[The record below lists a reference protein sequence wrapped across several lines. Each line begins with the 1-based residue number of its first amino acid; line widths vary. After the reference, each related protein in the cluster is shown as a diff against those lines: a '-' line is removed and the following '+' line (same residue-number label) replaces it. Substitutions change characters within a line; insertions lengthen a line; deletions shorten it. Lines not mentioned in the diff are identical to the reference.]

1 MIIYHRGVM
10 NLNISVYLIIIA
22 ILIAIS
28 AFCSC
33 IETAFSCASNIRLKK
48 FADAGSKKAKV
59 ALYIINNYDK
69 ALTAILILNNVVNL
83 GCSSLATV
91 VCLELF
97 GDYGAAVS
105 TGATTL
111 LVLTFGEIIPKC
123 LGKEKSDSISM
134 AVAKILKVIMVILTP
149 FIIAFSAIKTLAL
162 KLFRVKHDDTTVTED
177 ELKIIVESIEEQ
189 GVLEEQESLM
199 VRSALDFDDKTAED
213 ILTPRVDLT
222 AIDIEEDPDTITEIV
237 RTQRYSRIP
246 VYKRTVDNIVG
257 ILHSWDYMDE
267 IIKGSTPDI
276 RKMIIKPE
284 FVFRTQKLSAI
295 LANFRKHRLHIAIV
309 TDEYGGTLGI
319 ITMEDLLEEIVGEIW
334 DEDEEIE
341 QEFTKISDN
350 KYKVSGDMELDD
362 MLSLFGKRLSDIE
375 CECHTVGGFV
385 FETLGTIPKKNE
397 KFTRD
402 GMEIKVVKVKDQRI
416 QTVIVKTT
424 QSETEG

>member
-1 MIIYHRGVM
+1 M
-10 NLNISVYLIIIA
+10 NLNISIYLVIIVV
-22 ILIAIS
+22 LIALS

-33 IETAFSCASNIRLKK
+33 IETAFSCANNIRLKK
-48 FADAGSKKAKV
+48 FADAGSKKAKT

-69 ALTAILILNNVVNL
+69 ALTAILILNNIVNL

-97 GDYGAAVS
+97 GDYGAAIS

-111 LVLTFGEIIPKC
+111 LVLTFGEVIPKC

-134 AVAKILKVIMVILTP
+134 AVARLLRVMMVILTP
-149 FIIAFSAIKTLAL
+149 FILFFSALKNLAL
-162 KLFRVKHDDTTVTED
+162 KLFRVKQEDSTVTED

-189 GVLEEQESLM
+189 GVLEEQESQM
-199 VRSALDFDDKTAED
+199 VRSALDFDEKTAEE
-213 ILTPRVDLT
+213 ILTPRVDVT
-222 AIDIEEDPDTITEIV
+222 AIDIDEDINTITDII

-246 VYKRTVDNIVG
+246 VYKGTVDNIVG

-267 IIKGSTPDI
+267 IIKGSTPDL
-276 RKMIIKPE
+276 KKLIIKPE
-284 FVFRTQKLSAI
+284 FIFRTQKLSAI
-295 LANFRKHRLHIAIV
+295 LANFRKKKLHIAIV

-319 ITMEDLLEEIVGEIW
+319 LTMEDLLEEIVGEIW

-341 QEFTKISDN
+341 QDFTKLAEG
-350 KYKVSGDMELDD
+350 KYKVSGDMELED
-362 MLSLFGKRLSDIE
+362 MLALFDKKLSDID
-375 CECHTVGGFV
+375 CDSLTVGGFV

-416 QTVIVKTT
+416 HSVIV
-424 QSETEG
+424 ETLEPNEEKDN

>member
-1 MIIYHRGVM
+1 M
-10 NLNISVYLIIIA
+10 NLNTTIYLVIIV
-22 ILIAIS
+22 ILIALS

-33 IETAFSCASNIRLKK
+33 IETAFSCANNIRLKK

-69 ALTAILILNNVVNL
+69 ALTAILILNNIVNL

-97 GDYGAAVS
+97 GDYGAAIS

-111 LVLTFGEIIPKC
+111 LVLTFGEVIPKC

-134 AVAKILKVIMVILTP
+134 AVARILKVIMVILTP
-149 FIIAFSAIKTLAL
+149 FILFFSALKNLAL
-162 KLFRVKHDDTTVTED
+162 KLFRVKQEDSTVTED

-189 GVLEEQESLM
+189 GVLEEQESQM
-199 VRSALDFDDKTAED
+199 VRSALDFDEKTAEE
-213 ILTPRVDLT
+213 ILTPRVDVT
-222 AIDIEEDPDTITEIV
+222 AIDIDEDADTITEII

-246 VYKRTVDNIVG
+246 VYKDTVDNIIG
-257 ILHSWDYMDE
+257 ILHSWDYMNE
-267 IIKGSTPDI
+267 IIMGKTPELKKLI
-276 RKMIIKPE
+276 VKPE
-284 FVFRTQKLSAI
+284 FIFRTQKLSAI
-295 LANFRKHRLHIAIV
+295 LANFRKKKLHIAIV

-319 ITMEDLLEEIVGEIW
+319 LTMEDLLEEIVGEIW

-341 QEFTKISDN
+341 QDFTKLAEG
-350 KYKVSGDMELDD
+350 KYKVSGDMELED
-362 MLSLFGKRLSDIE
+362 MLSLFEKNPSDIDSDSI
-375 CECHTVGGFV
+375 TVGGFV

-402 GMEIKVVKVKDQRI
+402 GMEFKVLKVKDQRI
-416 QTVIVKTT
+416 HSVIVNAL
-424 QSETEG
+424 EPDEEAED

>member
-1 MIIYHRGVM
+1 M
-10 NLNISVYLIIIA
+10 NLNISVYLVIIV
-22 ILIAIS
+22 ILIALS

-33 IETAFSCASNIRLKK
+33 IETAFSCANNIRLKK
-48 FADAGSKKAKV
+48 FADAGNKKAKV

-69 ALTAILILNNVVNL
+69 ALTAILILNNIVNL

-97 GDYGAAVS
+97 GDYGAAIS

-111 LVLTFGEIIPKC
+111 LVLTFGEVIPKC

-134 AVAKILKVIMVILTP
+134 GVARILKVIMVVLTP
-149 FIIAFSAIKTLAL
+149 FIFVFSKIKTLAL
-162 KLFRVKHDDTTVTED
+162 KLFRIKQDDTTVTED

-189 GVLEEQESLM
+189 GVLEEQESQM
-199 VRSALDFDDKTAED
+199 VRSALDFDEKTAEE
-213 ILTPRVDLT
+213 ILTPRVDVT
-222 AIDIEEDPDTITEIV
+222 AIDIDEDTNTITEII

-246 VYKRTVDNIVG
+246 VYKGTVDNIVG

-267 IIKGSTPDI
+267 IIKGSTPDL
-276 RKMIIKPE
+276 KKLIIKPE
-284 FVFRTQKLSAI
+284 FIFRTQKLSAI
-295 LANFRKHRLHIAIV
+295 LANFRKKKLHIAIV

-319 ITMEDLLEEIVGEIW
+319 LTMEDLLEEIVGEIW

-350 KYKVSGDMELDD
+350 KYKVSGDMELED
-362 MLSLFGKRLSDIE
+362 MLELFGKKLDDIDSE
-375 CECHTVGGFV
+375 SLTVGGFV

-416 QTVIVKTT
+416 HSVIV
-424 QSETEG
+424 ETLESNEEKDN

>member
-1 MIIYHRGVM
+1 M
-10 NLNISVYLIIIA
+10 NLNISIYLVIIVV
-22 ILIAIS
+22 LIALS

-33 IETAFSCASNIRLKK
+33 IETAFSCANNIRLKK
-48 FADAGSKKAKV
+48 FADAGSKKAKT

-69 ALTAILILNNVVNL
+69 ALTAILILNNIVNL

-97 GDYGAAVS
+97 GDYGAAIS

-111 LVLTFGEIIPKC
+111 LVLTFGEVIPKC

-134 AVAKILKVIMVILTP
+134 AVARSLKVMMVILTP
-149 FIIAFSAIKTLAL
+149 FILFFSALKNLAL
-162 KLFRVKHDDTTVTED
+162 KLFRVKQEDSTVTED

-189 GVLEEQESLM
+189 GVLEEQESQM
-199 VRSALDFDDKTAED
+199 VRSALDFDEKTAEE
-213 ILTPRVDLT
+213 ILTPRVDVT
-222 AIDIEEDPDTITEIV
+222 AIDIDEDINTITEII

-246 VYKRTVDNIVG
+246 VYKGTVDNIVG

-267 IIKGSTPDI
+267 IIKGSTPDL
-276 RKMIIKPE
+276 KKLIIKPE
-284 FVFRTQKLSAI
+284 FIFRTQKLSAI
-295 LANFRKHRLHIAIV
+295 LANFRKKKLHIAIV

-319 ITMEDLLEEIVGEIW
+319 LTMEDLLEEIVGEIW

-341 QEFTKISDN
+341 QDFTKLAEG
-350 KYKVSGDMELDD
+350 KYKVSGDMELED
-362 MLSLFGKRLSDIE
+362 MLALFDKKLSDID
-375 CECHTVGGFV
+375 CDSLTVGGFV

-397 KFTRD
+397 KFERD

-416 QTVIVKTT
+416 HSVIV
-424 QSETEG
+424 ETLESNEEKDN

>member
-1 MIIYHRGVM
+1 M
-10 NLNISVYLIIIA
+10 NLDISIYLVIIV
-22 ILIAIS
+22 ILIALS

-33 IETAFSCASNIRLKK
+33 IETAFSCANNIRLKK

-69 ALTAILILNNVVNL
+69 ALTAILILNNIVNL

-97 GDYGAAVS
+97 GDYGAAIS

-111 LVLTFGEIIPKC
+111 LVLTFGEVIPKC

-134 AVAKILKVIMVILTP
+134 AVARLLKVIMVILTP
-149 FIIAFSAIKTLAL
+149 FILFFSALKNLAL
-162 KLFRVKHDDTTVTED
+162 KIFRVKQEDSTVTED

-199 VRSALDFDDKTAED
+199 VRSALDFDEKTAEE
-213 ILTPRVDLT
+213 ILTPRVDVT
-222 AIDIEEDPDTITEIV
+222 AIDIDEDTDTITEII

-246 VYKRTVDNIVG
+246 VYKDTVDNIIG

-267 IIKGSTPDI
+267 IIKGNTPDL
-276 RKMIIKPE
+276 KKLIIKPE
-284 FVFRTQKLSAI
+284 FIFRTQKLSAI
-295 LANFRKHRLHIAIV
+295 LANFRKKKLHIAIV

-319 ITMEDLLEEIVGEIW
+319 LTMEDLLEEIVGEIW

-341 QEFTKISDN
+341 QEFTKLSDD
-350 KYKVSGDMELDD
+350 KYKVSGDMELED
-362 MLSLFGKRLSDIE
+362 MLELFDKKLDDIDCDSL
-375 CECHTVGGFV
+375 TVGGFV
-385 FETLGTIPKKNE
+385 FETLGTVPEKNA

-402 GMEIKVVKVKDQRI
+402 GMEFRVIKVKDRRI
-416 QTVIVKTT
+416 HSVIVTALAT
-424 QSETEG
+424 DEEV

>member
-1 MIIYHRGVM
+1 M
-10 NLNISVYLIIIA
+10 NITVYLIIIVV
-22 ILIAIS
+22 LIALS

-48 FADAGSKKAKV
+48 FADAGNKKAKV

-69 ALTAILILNNVVNL
+69 ALTAILILNNIVNL

-97 GDYGAAVS
+97 GDYGAAIS

-111 LVLTFGEIIPKC
+111 LVLTFGEVIPKC

-134 AVAKILKVIMVILTP
+134 AVARILRAIMVVLTP
-149 FIIAFSAIKTLAL
+149 FIFVFSKIKTLAL
-162 KLFRVKHDDTTVTED
+162 KLFRIKQDDSTVTED

-199 VRSALDFDDKTAED
+199 VRSALDFDEKTAEE
-213 ILTPRVDLT
+213 ILTPRVDIT
-222 AIDIEEDPDTITEIV
+222 AIDIDEDIDTITEII

-246 VYKRTVDNIVG
+246 VYNGSVDNIVG

-267 IIKGSTPDI
+267 IIKGNTPDL
-276 RKMIIKPE
+276 KKLIIKPE
-284 FVFRTQKLSAI
+284 FIFRTQKLSAI
-295 LANFRKHRLHIAIV
+295 LANFRKKKLHIAIV

-319 ITMEDLLEEIVGEIW
+319 LTMEDLLEEIVGEIW

-341 QEFTKISDN
+341 QDFTKISDTE
-350 KYKVSGDMELDD
+350 YKVSGDMELED
-362 MLSLFGKRLSDIE
+362 MLSLFDIKLSDIDSDSI
-375 CECHTVGGFV
+375 TVGGFV
-385 FETLGTIPKKNE
+385 FETLGTVPNKGE
-397 KFTRD
+397 CFERD
-402 GMEIKVVKVKDQRI
+402 GLKLTVIKVEDQRI
-416 QTVIVKTT
+416 HSVIVKAI
-424 QSETEG
+424 

>member
-1 MIIYHRGVM
+1 M
-10 NLNISVYLIIIA
+10 NISVYLVIIVV
-22 ILIAIS
+22 LIAIS

-97 GDYGAAVS
+97 GDYGAAIS

-134 AVAKILKVIMVILTP
+134 AVARILKVIMVVLTP
-149 FIIAFSAIKTLAL
+149 FILAFSAIKTLAL

-199 VRSALDFDDKTAED
+199 VRSALDFDEKTAEE
-213 ILTPRVDLT
+213 ILTPRVDVT
-222 AIDIEEDPDTITEIV
+222 AIDIDEDTNTITEII

-246 VYKRTVDNIVG
+246 VYKGTVDNIVG

-267 IIKGSTPDI
+267 IIKGNTPDLKKLI
-276 RKMIIKPE
+276 TKPE
-284 FVFRTQKLSAI
+284 FIFRTQKLSAI

-319 ITMEDLLEEIVGEIW
+319 LTMEDLLEEIVGEIW

-341 QEFTKISDN
+341 QDFTKISATE
-350 KYKVSGDMELDD
+350 YKVSGDMELED
-362 MLSLFGKRLSDIE
+362 MLELFGKKIADIDSDSL
-375 CECHTVGGFV
+375 TVGGFV
-385 FETLGTIPKKNE
+385 FETLGSIPKKGE
-397 KFTRD
+397 KFSRD
-402 GMEIKVVKVKDQRI
+402 GMEFKVLKVKNRRI
-416 QTVIVKTT
+416 HSVIVKALK
-424 QSETEG
+424 TEEKED

>member
-1 MIIYHRGVM
+1 MNTTIYLVIIV
-10 NLNISVYLIIIA
+10 
-22 ILIAIS
+22 ILIALS

-33 IETAFSCASNIRLKK
+33 IETAFSCANNIRLKK
-48 FADAGSKKAKV
+48 FADAGNKKAKV

-69 ALTAILILNNVVNL
+69 ALTAILILNNIVNL

-97 GDYGAAVS
+97 GDYGAAIS

-111 LVLTFGEIIPKC
+111 LVLTFGEVIPKC

-134 AVAKILKVIMVILTP
+134 AVARILRVLMIVLTP
-149 FIIAFSAIKTLAL
+149 FILFFSALKNLAL
-162 KLFRVKHDDTTVTED
+162 KLFRVKQEDSTVTED

-199 VRSALDFDDKTAED
+199 VRSALDFDEKTAEE
-213 ILTPRVDLT
+213 ILTPRVDVT
-222 AIDIEEDPDTITEIV
+222 AIDIDEDTDTITEII

-246 VYKRTVDNIVG
+246 VYKGSVDNIIG

-267 IIKGSTPDI
+267 IIKGNTPDL
-276 RKMIIKPE
+276 KKLIIKPE
-284 FVFRTQKLSAI
+284 FIFRTQKLSAI
-295 LANFRKHRLHIAIV
+295 LANFRKHKLHIAIV

-319 ITMEDLLEEIVGEIW
+319 LTMEDLLEEIVGEIW
-334 DEDEEIE
+334 DEDEEAE
-341 QEFTKISDN
+341 QDFTKLSDN
-350 KYKVSGDMELDD
+350 KYKISGDMELED
-362 MLSLFGKRLSDIE
+362 MLENNKKKLDDIDCDSL
-375 CECHTVGGFV
+375 TVGGFV

-402 GMEIKVVKVKDQRI
+402 GMEFKVLKVKDQRI
-416 QTVIVKTT
+416 HSVIVMAL
-424 QSETEG
+424 ETEEEDED

>member
-1 MIIYHRGVM
+1 MNTTIYLVIIV
-10 NLNISVYLIIIA
+10 
-22 ILIAIS
+22 ILIALS

-33 IETAFSCASNIRLKK
+33 IETAFSCANNIRLKK

-69 ALTAILILNNVVNL
+69 ALTAILILNNIVNL

-97 GDYGAAVS
+97 GDYGAAIS

-111 LVLTFGEIIPKC
+111 LVLTFGEVIPKC

-134 AVAKILKVIMVILTP
+134 AVARILKVIMVILTP
-149 FIIAFSAIKTLAL
+149 FILFFSALKNLAL
-162 KLFRVKHDDTTVTED
+162 KLFRVKQEDSTVTED

-189 GVLEEQESLM
+189 GVLEEQESQM
-199 VRSALDFDDKTAED
+199 VRSALDFDEKTAEE
-213 ILTPRVDLT
+213 ILTPRVDVT
-222 AIDIEEDPDTITEIV
+222 AIDIDEDADTITEII

-246 VYKRTVDNIVG
+246 VYKDTVDNIVG
-257 ILHSWDYMDE
+257 ILHSWDYMNE
-267 IIKGSTPDI
+267 IIMGKTPELKKLI
-276 RKMIIKPE
+276 VKPE
-284 FVFRTQKLSAI
+284 FIFRTQKLSAI
-295 LANFRKHRLHIAIV
+295 LANFRKKKLHIAIV

-319 ITMEDLLEEIVGEIW
+319 LTMEDLLEEIVGEIW

-341 QEFTKISDN
+341 QDFTKLAEG
-350 KYKVSGDMELDD
+350 KYKVSGDMELED
-362 MLSLFGKRLSDIE
+362 MLSLFEKNPSDIDSDSI
-375 CECHTVGGFV
+375 TVGGFV

-402 GMEIKVVKVKDQRI
+402 GMEFKVLKVKDQRI
-416 QTVIVKTT
+416 HSVIVNAL
-424 QSETEG
+424 EPDEEAED

>member
-1 MIIYHRGVM
+1 M
-10 NLNISVYLIIIA
+10 NIGVYLVIIV

-33 IETAFSCASNIRLKK
+33 IETAFSCANNIRLKK
-48 FADAGSKKAKV
+48 FADAGSKKAKT

-97 GDYGAAVS
+97 GDYGAAIS

-134 AVAKILKVIMVILTP
+134 AVAKILKVCMVVLTP
-149 FIIAFSAIKTLAL
+149 FIFVFSKIKTLAL
-162 KLFRVKHDDTTVTED
+162 KLFRVKQDDTTVTED

-189 GVLEEQESLM
+189 GVLEEQESRM
-199 VRSALDFDDKTAED
+199 VRSALDFDEKTAEE
-213 ILTPRVDLT
+213 ILTPRVDVT
-222 AIDIEEDPDTITEIV
+222 AIDIDENPEAITEII

-246 VYKRTVDNIVG
+246 VYKGTVDNIVG

-267 IIKGSTPDI
+267 IIKGGTPDL
-276 RKMIIKPE
+276 KKLIIKPE
-284 FVFRTQKLSAI
+284 FIFRTQKLSAI
-295 LANFRKHRLHIAIV
+295 LANFRKHKLHIAIV

-319 ITMEDLLEEIVGEIW
+319 LTMEDLLEEIVGEIW

-341 QEFTKISDN
+341 QNFTKISDTE
-350 KYKVSGDMELDD
+350 YKVSGDMELED
-362 MLSLFGKRLSDIE
+362 MLSLFDIKLNDIDSDSL
-375 CECHTVGGFV
+375 TVGGFV
-385 FETLGTIPKKNE
+385 FETLGTVPE
-397 KFTRD
+397 EGEHFTRD
-402 GMEIKVVKVKDQRI
+402 GLELTVIKVEDQRI
-416 QTVIVKTT
+416 QSVIIKKLEDYE
-424 QSETEG
+424 SEDD

>member
-1 MIIYHRGVM
+1 M
-10 NLNISVYLIIIA
+10 NLNISVYLVIIV
-22 ILIAIS
+22 ILIALS

-33 IETAFSCASNIRLKK
+33 IETAFSCANNIRLKK
-48 FADAGSKKAKV
+48 FADAGNKKAKV

-69 ALTAILILNNVVNL
+69 ALTAILILNNIVNL

-97 GDYGAAVS
+97 GDYGAAIS

-111 LVLTFGEIIPKC
+111 LVLTFGEVIPKC
-123 LGKEKSDSISM
+123 LVKDKSDSISM
-134 AVAKILKVIMVILTP
+134 GVARILKVIMVVLTP
-149 FIIAFSAIKTLAL
+149 FIFVFSKIKTLAL
-162 KLFRVKHDDTTVTED
+162 KLFRIKQDDTTVTED

-189 GVLEEQESLM
+189 GVLEEQESQM
-199 VRSALDFDDKTAED
+199 VRSALDFDEKTAEE
-213 ILTPRVDLT
+213 ILTPRVDVT
-222 AIDIEEDPDTITEIV
+222 AIDIDEDINTITEII

-246 VYKRTVDNIVG
+246 VYKGTVDNIVG

-267 IIKGSTPDI
+267 IIKGSTPDL
-276 RKMIIKPE
+276 KKLIIKPE
-284 FVFRTQKLSAI
+284 FIFRTQKLSAI
-295 LANFRKHRLHIAIV
+295 LANFRKKKLHIAIV

-319 ITMEDLLEEIVGEIW
+319 LTMEDLLEEIVGEIW

-350 KYKVSGDMELDD
+350 KYKVSGDMELED
-362 MLSLFGKRLSDIE
+362 MLELFGKKLDDIDSE
-375 CECHTVGGFV
+375 SLTVGGFV

-416 QTVIVKTT
+416 HSVIV
-424 QSETEG
+424 ETLESNEEKDN

>member
-1 MIIYHRGVM
+1 M
-10 NLNISVYLIIIA
+10 NLNISVYLVIIV
-22 ILIAIS
+22 ILIALS

-33 IETAFSCASNIRLKK
+33 IETAFSCANNIRLKK
-48 FADAGSKKAKV
+48 FADAGNKKAKV

-69 ALTAILILNNVVNL
+69 ALTAILILNNIVNL

-97 GDYGAAVS
+97 GDYGAAIS

-111 LVLTFGEIIPKC
+111 LVLTFGEVIPKC

-134 AVAKILKVIMVILTP
+134 GVARILKVIITILTP
-149 FIIAFSAIKTLAL
+149 FILIFSAIKTLAL
-162 KLFRVKHDDTTVTED
+162 KLFRIKQDDTTVTED

-189 GVLEEQESLM
+189 GVLEEQESQM
-199 VRSALDFDDKTAED
+199 VRSALDFDEKTAEE
-213 ILTPRVDLT
+213 ILTPRVDVT
-222 AIDIEEDPDTITEIV
+222 AIDIDEDINTITEII

-246 VYKRTVDNIVG
+246 VYKGSVDNIVG

-267 IIKGSTPDI
+267 IIKGNTPDL
-276 RKMIIKPE
+276 KKLIIKPE
-284 FVFRTQKLSAI
+284 FIFRTQKLSAI
-295 LANFRKHRLHIAIV
+295 LANFRKKKLHIAIV

-319 ITMEDLLEEIVGEIW
+319 LTMEDLLEEIVGEIW

-341 QEFTKISDN
+341 QEFTKISDS
-350 KYKVSGDMELDD
+350 KYKVSGDMELED
-362 MLSLFGKRLSDIE
+362 MLELFGKKLDDIDSE
-375 CECHTVGGFV
+375 SLTVGGFV

-424 QSETEG
+424 QSETGN

>member
-1 MIIYHRGVM
+1 M
-10 NLNISVYLIIIA
+10 NISVYLVIIV
-22 ILIAIS
+22 ILIALS

-33 IETAFSCASNIRLKK
+33 IETAFSCANNIRLKK
-48 FADAGSKKAKV
+48 FADAGNKKAKV

-69 ALTAILILNNVVNL
+69 ALTAILILNNIVNL

-97 GDYGAAVS
+97 GDYGAAIS

-111 LVLTFGEIIPKC
+111 LVLTFGEVIPKC

-134 AVAKILKVIMVILTP
+134 GVARILKVIMVVLTP
-149 FIIAFSAIKTLAL
+149 FIFVFSKIKTLAL
-162 KLFRVKHDDTTVTED
+162 KLFRIKQDDTTVTED

-189 GVLEEQESLM
+189 GVLEEQESQM
-199 VRSALDFDDKTAED
+199 VRSALDFDEKTAEE
-213 ILTPRVDLT
+213 ILTPRVDVT
-222 AIDIEEDPDTITEIV
+222 AIDIDEDINTITEII

-246 VYKRTVDNIVG
+246 VYKGTVDNIVG

-267 IIKGSTPDI
+267 IIKGSTPDL
-276 RKMIIKPE
+276 KKLIIKPE
-284 FVFRTQKLSAI
+284 FIFRTQKLSAI
-295 LANFRKHRLHIAIV
+295 LANFRKKKLHIAIV

-319 ITMEDLLEEIVGEIW
+319 LTMEDLLEEIVGEIW

-350 KYKVSGDMELDD
+350 KYKVSGDMELED
-362 MLSLFGKRLSDIE
+362 MLELFGKKLDDIDSE
-375 CECHTVGGFV
+375 SLTVGGFV

-416 QTVIVKTT
+416 HSVIV
-424 QSETEG
+424 ETLESNEEKDN

>member
-1 MIIYHRGVM
+1 M
-10 NLNISVYLIIIA
+10 NISVYLIIIA

>member
-1 MIIYHRGVM
+1 MD
-10 NLNISVYLIIIA
+10 ISIYLIIIVV
-22 ILIAIS
+22 LIAIS

-33 IETAFSCASNIRLKK
+33 IETAFSCANNIRLKK
-48 FADAGSKKAKV
+48 FADAGSKKAKT

-69 ALTAILILNNVVNL
+69 ALTAILILNNIVNL

-134 AVAKILKVIMVILTP
+134 AVAKLLKVLMVVLTP
-149 FIIAFSAIKTLAL
+149 FILFFGVIKNLAL
-162 KLFRVKHDDTTVTED
+162 KLFRVKQDDSTVTED

-189 GVLEEQESLM
+189 GVLEEQESQM
-199 VRSALDFDDKTAED
+199 VRSALDFDEKTAEE

-222 AIDIEEDPDTITEIV
+222 AIDIDEGTDKITEII
-237 RTQRYSRIP
+237 RTQRFSRIP
-246 VYKRTVDNIVG
+246 VYRDTVDNIVG

-267 IIKGSTPDI
+267 IIKGKKPDI
-276 RKMIIKPE
+276 KKLIHKPE
-284 FVFRTQKLSAI
+284 FIFRTQKLSAI
-295 LANFRKHRLHIAIV
+295 LANFRKKKLHIAVV

-319 ITMEDLLEEIVGEIW
+319 LTMEDLLEEIVGEIW

-341 QEFTKISDN
+341 QDYTKISEN
-350 KYKVSGDMELDD
+350 TYKVSGDMELED
-362 MLSLFGKRLSDIE
+362 MLELFGKKLSDVE
-375 CECHTVGGFV
+375 CDSVTVGGFV
-385 FETLGTIPKKNE
+385 FETLGTVPEKNE
-397 KFTRD
+397 KLERD
-402 GMEIKVVKVKDQRI
+402 GLKLKVIKVKDQRI
-416 QTVIVKTT
+416 HTVIVEAVEE
-424 QSETEG
+424 QQDND

>member
-1 MIIYHRGVM
+1 M
-10 NLNISVYLIIIA
+10 NLNISVYLVIIV
-22 ILIAIS
+22 ILIALS

-33 IETAFSCASNIRLKK
+33 IETAFSCANNIRLKK
-48 FADAGSKKAKV
+48 FADAGNKKAKV

-69 ALTAILILNNVVNL
+69 ALTAILILNNIVNL

-97 GDYGAAVS
+97 GDYGAAIS

-111 LVLTFGEIIPKC
+111 LVLTFGEVIPKC

-134 AVAKILKVIMVILTP
+134 GVARILKVIMVVLTP
-149 FIIAFSAIKTLAL
+149 FIFVFSKIKTLAL
-162 KLFRVKHDDTTVTED
+162 KLFRIKQDDTTVTED

-189 GVLEEQESLM
+189 GVLEEQESQM
-199 VRSALDFDDKTAED
+199 VRSALDFDEKTAEE
-213 ILTPRVDLT
+213 ILTPRVDVT
-222 AIDIEEDPDTITEIV
+222 AIDIDEDINTITEII

-246 VYKRTVDNIVG
+246 VYKGTVDNIVG

-267 IIKGSTPDI
+267 IIKGSTPDL
-276 RKMIIKPE
+276 KKLIIKPE
-284 FVFRTQKLSAI
+284 FIFRTQKLSAI
-295 LANFRKHRLHIAIV
+295 LANFRKKKLHIAIV

-319 ITMEDLLEEIVGEIW
+319 LTMEDLLEEIVGEIW

-350 KYKVSGDMELDD
+350 KYKVSGDMELED
-362 MLSLFGKRLSDIE
+362 MLELFGKKLDDIDSE
-375 CECHTVGGFV
+375 SLTVGGFV

-416 QTVIVKTT
+416 HSVIV
-424 QSETEG
+424 ETLESNEEKDN

>member
-1 MIIYHRGVM
+1 M
-10 NLNISVYLIIIA
+10 NLNISVYLVIIV
-22 ILIAIS
+22 ILIALS

-33 IETAFSCASNIRLKK
+33 IETAFSCANNIRLKK
-48 FADAGSKKAKV
+48 FADAGNKKAKV

-69 ALTAILILNNVVNL
+69 ALTAILILNNIVNL

-97 GDYGAAVS
+97 GDYGAAIS

-111 LVLTFGEIIPKC
+111 LVLTFGEVIPKC

-134 AVAKILKVIMVILTP
+134 GVARILKVIMVVLTP
-149 FIIAFSAIKTLAL
+149 FIFVFSKIKTLAL
-162 KLFRVKHDDTTVTED
+162 KLFRIKQDDTTVTED

-189 GVLEEQESLM
+189 GVLEEQESQM
-199 VRSALDFDDKTAED
+199 VRSALDFDEKTAEE
-213 ILTPRVDLT
+213 ILTPRVDVT
-222 AIDIEEDPDTITEIV
+222 AIDIDEDTNTITEII

-246 VYKRTVDNIVG
+246 VYKGTVDNIVG

-267 IIKGSTPDI
+267 IIKGNTPDL
-276 RKMIIKPE
+276 KKLIIKPE
-284 FVFRTQKLSAI
+284 FIFRTQKLSAI
-295 LANFRKHRLHIAIV
+295 LANFRKKKLHIAIV

-319 ITMEDLLEEIVGEIW
+319 LTMEDLLEEIVGEIW

-350 KYKVSGDMELDD
+350 KYKVSGDMELED
-362 MLSLFGKRLSDIE
+362 MLELFGKKLDDIDSE
-375 CECHTVGGFV
+375 SLTVGGFV

-416 QTVIVKTT
+416 HSVIVNTLEK
-424 QSETEG
+424 EDEDDE

>member
-1 MIIYHRGVM
+1 M
-10 NLNISVYLIIIA
+10 NLNTTIYLVIIV

-48 FADAGSKKAKV
+48 FADAGNKKAKT

-69 ALTAILILNNVVNL
+69 ALTAILILNNIVNL

-97 GDYGAAVS
+97 GDYGAAIS

-134 AVAKILKVIMVILTP
+134 AVARILKVLMIILTP
-149 FIIAFSAIKTLAL
+149 FIFVFSKIKNLAL
-162 KLFRVKHDDTTVTED
+162 KLFRVKQEDSTVTED

-189 GVLEEQESLM
+189 GVLEEQESQM
-199 VRSALDFDDKTAED
+199 VRSALDFDEKTAEE
-213 ILTPRVDLT
+213 ILTPRVDVT
-222 AIDIEEDPDTITEIV
+222 AIDIDDDPDTITDII

-246 VYKRTVDNIVG
+246 VYKGTVDNVVG

-267 IIKGSTPDI
+267 IIKGGKPDLE
-276 RKMIIKPE
+276 KLIIKPE
-284 FVFRTQKLSAI
+284 FIFRTQKLSAI
-295 LANFRKHRLHIAIV
+295 LANFRKKKLHIAIV

-319 ITMEDLLEEIVGEIW
+319 LTMEDLLEEIVGEIW
-334 DEDEEIE
+334 DEDEEVE
-341 QEFTKISDN
+341 QEFTKISDTE
-350 KYKVSGDMELDD
+350 YKVSGDMELED
-362 MLSLFGKRLSDIE
+362 MLSLFDKKLADIE
-375 CECHTVGGFV
+375 CESLTVGGFV
-385 FETLGTIPKKNE
+385 FETLGTVPEENAEVK
-397 KFTRD
+397 RD
-402 GMEIKVVKVKDQRI
+402 GLELKVIKVKDRRI
-416 QTVIVKTT
+416 HSVIVKAV
-424 QSETEG
+424 EEPEDE